1 MEEVNPAVQVAR
13 PLGQEERV
21 RKEGMYRPYTLGQ
34 LGTVSGIP
42 RNWPG
47 R

>member
-1 MEEVNPAVQVAR
+1 MGQAIPAGQVAQ
-13 PLGQEERV
+13 PPGQEERV
-21 RKEGMYRPYTLGQ
+21 RKLSMCRPYTLGQ